1 MASPPGPLSNRE
13 GERVPLAFPDKNAK
27 GEVTPSLLER
37 GPGGEAINLRVL
49 CRLLSIPPT
58 PKGENIA
65 DKVENRVSFPAVF
78 SPLGV
83 KGRAINLRVL
93 CRLLSIP
100 PTPKGEHCG

>member
-1 MASPPGPLSNRE
+1 
-13 GERVPLAFPDKNAK
+13 
-27 GEVTPSLLER
+27 
-37 GPGGEAINLRVL
+37 L

-83 KGRAINLRVL
+83 GG
-93 CRLLSIP
+93 S
-100 PTPKGEHCG
+100 TPKPPNALKLMAMGAGG